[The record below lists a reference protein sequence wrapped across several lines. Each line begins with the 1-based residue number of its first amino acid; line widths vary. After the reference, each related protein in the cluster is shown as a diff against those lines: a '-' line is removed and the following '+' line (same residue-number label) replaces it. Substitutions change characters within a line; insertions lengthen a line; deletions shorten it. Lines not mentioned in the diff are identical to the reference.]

1 MALRA
6 SISLTNLQA
15 STTAA
20 RVTAQTTYQLGTA
33 TGIWTDPDSK
43 NRILRDEY
51 LLSEVHFTLLE
62 KNVSDSYTFSDSEQ
76 KHVGKGFTTDSVSFT
91 ETFINQI
98 AYHRKFN
105 DAFTLDDLSQI
116 DKDFYG
122 NKGNIF
128 AFTDILG
135 LTYEK
140 NLTDSYT
147 IGDVVELV
155 MTWVRS
161 FTDITTLSDDSFF
174 NVYKNTTETIGLSE
188 IQSKDVTKPTS
199 DSYNLSDE
207 STLHAQPNKTDSFA
221 FTDIYSKSLAKY
233 VVDAFTLDDSA
244 LIDKDF
250 YGNKGNVL
258 GVADIFARAV
268 DYKRRFPGN
277 LPLGSNLLNSN
288 SLDASSTPDTR
299 VIVEDKATVLSKKS
313 FVETLGFSDYSN
325 STFSK
330 VVNDAFTLDDL
341 SQIDKD
347 FYGNKG
353 NVAFMTDI
361 IGLDQTKVLTDSYT
375 IGDVVAAAIN
385 KAAQDSFSFT
395 DTSYSTFSKV
405 VNDAF
410 TLDDSALID
419 KDFYGNKGNAF
430 SFADVL
436 ASAVNKVATDNFG
449 FIDSEY
455 FSYSKNS
462 SDTVFFAETDYKNIE
477 KALPD
482 SFSFSDIQGVQLGKT
497 ISDSFALDDSAL
509 IDKDYFGNKGNIV
522 GVSDQV
528 AVEYFYGGLLGQRP
542 LNRVRLN

>member
-20 RVTAQTTYQLGTA
+20 RVTAQTTYQLGAA

-43 NRILRDEY
+43 NRVILDEY

-91 ETFINQI
+91 ETFVNQI

-140 NLTDSYT
+140 NLTDNYT
-147 IGDVVELV
+147 VGDFVAAAVNKV
-155 MTWVRS
+155 AQDSFS
-161 FTDITTLSDDSFF
+161 FTDTSYSTF
-174 NVYKNTTETIGLSE
+174 
-188 IQSKDVTKPTS
+188 SK
-199 DSYNLSDE
+199 
-207 STLHAQPNKTDSFA
+207 
-221 FTDIYSKSLAKY
+221 
-233 VVDAFTLDDSA
+233 VVNDAFTLDDSA

-250 YGNKGNVL
+250 YGNRGNVL
-258 GVADIFARAV
+258 GVADIFVRAV

-313 FVETLGFSDYSN
+313 FNETL
-325 STFSK
+325 
-330 VVNDAFTLDDL
+330 
-341 SQIDKD
+341 
-347 FYGNKG
+347 
-353 NVAFMTDI
+353 
-361 IGLDQTKVLTDSYT
+361 
-375 IGDVVAAAIN
+375 
-385 KAAQDSFSFT
+385 
-395 DTSYSTFSKV
+395 
-405 VNDAF
+405 
-410 TLDDSALID
+410 
-419 KDFYGNKGNAF
+419 
-430 SFADVL
+430 
-436 ASAVNKVATDNFG
+436 G

-482 SFSFSDIQGVQLGKT
+482 SFSFSDIQGVQLVKT
-497 ISDSFALDDSAL
+497 ISDSFALDDAAL
-509 IDKDYFGNKGNIV
+509 VNKNYIGNKGNIMSL
-522 GVSDQV
+522 SDL
-528 AVEYFYGGLLGQRP
+528 VEVNLIRSNQLGTRS
-542 LNRVRLN
+542 LNTMPFN

>member
-6 SISLTNLQA
+6 TISIELLQA
-15 STTAA
+15 SVSSARTTTS
-20 RVTAQTTYQLGTA
+20 VTYELSHA
-33 TGIWTDPDSK
+33 TGIRTDPDSK
-43 NRILRDEY
+43 NRMIRDEY

-91 ETFINQI
+91 ETFVNQI

-140 NLTDSYT
+140 NLTDNYT
-147 IGDVVELV
+147 VGDFVAAAVNKV
-155 MTWVRS
+155 AQDSFS
-161 FTDITTLSDDSFF
+161 FTDTSYSTF
-174 NVYKNTTETIGLSE
+174 
-188 IQSKDVTKPTS
+188 SK
-199 DSYNLSDE
+199 
-207 STLHAQPNKTDSFA
+207 
-221 FTDIYSKSLAKY
+221 
-233 VVDAFTLDDSA
+233 VVNDAFTLDDSA

-313 FVETLGFSDYSN
+313 FNETLGFSDYSN
-325 STFSK
+325 RTINK
-330 VVNDAFTLDDL
+330 VIIDAF
-341 SQIDKD
+341 S
-347 FYGNKG
+347 
-353 NVAFMTDI
+353 
-361 IGLDQTKVLTDSYT
+361 
-375 IGDVVAAAIN
+375 
-385 KAAQDSFSFT
+385 
-395 DTSYSTFSKV
+395 
-405 VNDAF
+405 
-410 TLDDSALID
+410 LDDSALIN
-419 KDFYGNKGNAF
+419 KDFVGNKGNVF

-509 IDKDYFGNKGNIV
+509 IDKDYFGNKGNVV
-522 GVSDQV
+522 GLSDLIDINLIMSNQ
-528 AVEYFYGGLLGQRP
+528 LGTRNLNTMP
-542 LNRVRLN
+542 LN

>member
-33 TGIWTDPDSK
+33 AGIWTDPDSK
-43 NRILRDEY
+43 NKMIRDEY

-62 KNVSDSYTFSDSEQ
+62 KNVSDSYTVNDSEQ
-76 KHVGKGFTTDSVSFT
+76 KHVGKGFTLDSVSFT

-98 AYHRKFN
+98 AYHRRFN

-140 NLTDSYT
+140 NLTDNYT
-147 IGDVVELV
+147 VGD
-155 MTWVRS
+155 
-161 FTDITTLSDDSFF
+161 F
-174 NVYKNTTETIGLSE
+174 
-188 IQSKDVTKPTS
+188 
-199 DSYNLSDE
+199 
-207 STLHAQPNKTDSFA
+207 
-221 FTDIYSKSLAKY
+221 
-233 VVDAFTLDDSA
+233 
-244 LIDKDF
+244 
-250 YGNKGNVL
+250 
-258 GVADIFARAV
+258 
-268 DYKRRFPGN
+268 
-277 LPLGSNLLNSN
+277 
-288 SLDASSTPDTR
+288 
-299 VIVEDKATVLSKKS
+299 
-313 FVETLGFSDYSN
+313 
-325 STFSK
+325 
-330 VVNDAFTLDDL
+330 
-341 SQIDKD
+341 
-347 FYGNKG
+347 
-353 NVAFMTDI
+353 
-361 IGLDQTKVLTDSYT
+361 
-375 IGDVVAAAIN
+375 VAAAVN

-419 KDFYGNKGNAF
+419 KDFYGNKGNVLGVADVFARVVDYKRRFPGSLPLGSNLLNSNSLDASSTPDTRVIVEDKATVLSEKSFNEILGFSDYSNRTITKVLIDAFSLDDSALINKDFVGNKGNVF

-449 FIDSEY
+449 FSDSKY

-462 SDTVFFAETDYKNIE
+462 SDPVFFAETDYKNIE

-482 SFSFSDIQGVQLGKT
+482 SFSFSDVHGVQLTKS
-497 ISDSFALDDSAL
+497 ISDAFALDDSAL
-509 IDKDYFGNKGNIV
+509 IDKDYFGNKGNVV
-522 GVSDQV
+522 GLSDLIDINLIMSNQ
-528 AVEYFYGGLLGQRP
+528 LGTRA
-542 LNRVRLN
+542 LNTMPFN

>member
-6 SISLTNLQA
+6 TISVELLQA
-15 STTAA
+15 SVSSARTTTS
-20 RVTAQTTYQLGTA
+20 VTYELSHA
-33 TGIWTDPDSK
+33 TGIRTDPDSK
-43 NRILRDEY
+43 NRMIRDEY

-91 ETFINQI
+91 ETFVNQI

-140 NLTDSYT
+140 NLTDNYT
-147 IGDVVELV
+147 VGDFVAAAVNKV
-155 MTWVRS
+155 AQDSFS
-161 FTDITTLSDDSFF
+161 FTDTSYSTF
-174 NVYKNTTETIGLSE
+174 
-188 IQSKDVTKPTS
+188 SK
-199 DSYNLSDE
+199 
-207 STLHAQPNKTDSFA
+207 
-221 FTDIYSKSLAKY
+221 
-233 VVDAFTLDDSA
+233 VVNDAFTLDDSA

-299 VIVEDKATVLSKKS
+299 VIEEDKATVLSNKS
-313 FVETLGFSDYSN
+313 FNETLGFSDYSN
-325 STFSK
+325 RTINK
-330 VVNDAFTLDDL
+330 VIIDAF
-341 SQIDKD
+341 S
-347 FYGNKG
+347 
-353 NVAFMTDI
+353 
-361 IGLDQTKVLTDSYT
+361 
-375 IGDVVAAAIN
+375 
-385 KAAQDSFSFT
+385 
-395 DTSYSTFSKV
+395 
-405 VNDAF
+405 
-410 TLDDSALID
+410 LDDSALIN
-419 KDFYGNKGNAF
+419 KDFVGNKGNVF

-509 IDKDYFGNKGNIV
+509 IDKDYFGNKGNV
-522 GVSDQV
+522 
-528 AVEYFYGGLLGQRP
+528 GGLSDLIDINLIMSNQLGTRNLNTMP
-542 LNRVRLN
+542 LN